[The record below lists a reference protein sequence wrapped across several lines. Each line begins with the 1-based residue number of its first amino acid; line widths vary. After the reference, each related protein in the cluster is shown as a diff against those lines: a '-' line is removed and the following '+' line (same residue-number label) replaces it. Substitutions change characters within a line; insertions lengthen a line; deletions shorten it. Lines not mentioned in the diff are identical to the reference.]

1 MKKTSIFL
9 SFFSFFSL
17 IFGQNYNTP
26 LKAIQAEAMINAGLT
41 GKGVKVG
48 IIDAG
53 FHNAD
58 KSSALKAIFEE
69 GRVKQTHDFVNDT
82 IQNFY
87 ANNTQSH
94 GADVWKHIAGYDPA
108 TQTYTGIAKDATFY
122 LARTEFNDSDY
133 LQEEKFMENAL
144 EEMYKKGIRLVNIS
158 LGYTTDHKNPAENYT
173 PNQMNGK
180 TTYCTNV
187 CQKYAEKGMIL
198 VIAAGNEGNKKEW
211 KIISAP
217 ADAKDV
223 ISVGGVGSTSIIGG
237 IKEMAKGGN
246 PDDFTKAWYS
256 SEGPVFLE
264 YLKPDISAH
273 SESGTSLAAPIIT
286 GLIAAML
293 QKDSTLS
300 PLRVKELLQ
309 KSATLSMCPNNY
321 VGYGVPNAKNILQVM
336 ENPFNEP
343 NTSVKEINVKLSR
356 YIVNTS
362 QKKVTVFYKSSPAVV
377 AYQEEVKPSGDKV
390 KIRKKKG
397 IVRTTVIAG
406 KDIYELKW

>member
-1 MKKTSIFL
+1 MKKTSVFL
-9 SFFSFFSL
+9 SLFSFFSL

-26 LKAIQAEAMINAGLT
+26 LKALQAEAMINAGLT
-41 GKGVKVG
+41 GKGVKIG

-58 KSSALKAIFEE
+58 KATSLKAIFEE
-69 GRVKQTHDFVNDT
+69 GRVKQAHDFVNDT
-82 IQNFY
+82 IGNFY
-87 ANNTQSH
+87 ANNSQSH
-94 GADVWKHIAGYDPA
+94 GKSVWEYIGGYDPA
-108 TQTYTGIAKDATFY
+108 TNTYTGMAKDATFY
-122 LARTEFNDSDY
+122 LARTEYNDSDY
-133 LQEEKFMENAL
+133 LQEEKFMESAL
-144 EEMYKKGIRLVNIS
+144 EEMYQKGIRLVNIS
-158 LGYTTDHKNPAENYT
+158 LGYTTKHKNPAEDYT
-173 PNQMNGK
+173 PSQMNGK

-187 CQKYAEKGMIL
+187 CQKYAEKGMII
-198 VIAAGNEGNKKEW
+198 VIAAGNEGNEKNW

-223 ISVGGVGSTSIIGG
+223 ISVGGVGSTSKISS
-237 IKEMAKGGN
+237 IKAIVNGGN
-246 PDDFTKAWYS
+246 PNDFTKAWYS
-256 SEGPVFLE
+256 SEGPIFLE

-273 SESGTSLAAPIIT
+273 SEMGTSFAAPIIT
-286 GLIAAML
+286 GLVAAML

-309 KSATLSMCPNNY
+309 KSATLAMCPNNY
-321 VGYGVPNAKNILQVM
+321 IGYGIPNAKNILQVM

-362 QKKVTVFYKSSPAVV
+362 QPKVTIFYKSSPAVV
-377 AYQEEVKPSGDKV
+377 AYQKEVKPSGDKV
-390 KIRKKKG
+390 KIKKQKG
-397 IVRTTVIAG
+397 IVRTTVISG